1 MPGAGRDQSHK
12 SLHDGT
18 VVTDPPAATARWQT
32 PTWVPQMV
40 LSGLTAG
47 ELCGALVPGARAGMA
62 VTLLCV
68 PVMTLASCRRS
79 CDRLTAAWPTLLAKR
94 EERLAQQQRFGTA
107 VEKVA
112 GNIPEGIFTMVL
124 IGACRR

>member
-1 MPGAGRDQSHK
+1 MPGVGRDQSHK

-18 VVTDPPAATARWQT
+18 VITDPPAATAKWQR

-40 LSGLTAG
+40 FSGRLPANSAG
-47 ELCGALVPGARAGMA
+47 RWSQAHGPGMA
-62 VTLLCV
+62 VTLFV

-79 CDRLTAAWPTLLAKR
+79 CDRLTAAWPALLAKR
-94 EERLAQQQRFGTA
+94 EERLAQQQRFGMA